1 MTLESAIVSWLWY
14 LTRPVLVSLLL
25 RNLLLASTN
34 LCWPCLDL
42 QPMASSYHP
51 RLRRSLLGHL
61 HSCHRGQQN
70 SRFVGPPWEIAQAE
84 SLKQQMFVSLQFW
97 KSKIEAPSGLHSG
110 RTSRPGLQRA
120 PPHRVLLRPCS
131 PCALALRAPRGGD
144 QRCLLLLPFSLGRIR
159 LFSTPWTIACQAPL
173 SVGFSRKEYWSGLP
187 FPPPGDLPDQGW
199 NPRLLCLL
207 HWQVDSLPLSHLGSP
222 WYLLLFL

>member
-14 LTRPVLVSLLL
+14 LTCPVLVSLLL

-110 RTSRPGLQRA
+110 RTSHPGLQRA
-120 PPHRVLLRPCS
+120 PPHHVLLRPCS
-131 PCALALRAPRGGD
+131 PCAQRGRSKVSPVAV
-144 QRCLLLLPFSLGRIR
+144 QSRSHPT
-159 LFSTPWTIACQAPL
+159 LFNTLDRS
-173 SVGFSRKEYWSGLP
+173 
-187 FPPPGDLPDQGW
+187 PPGSSVRGILPERVLEW
-199 NPRLLCLL
+199 IAISSSRRSSWPRDGTHISC
-207 HWQVDSLPLSHLGSP
+207 VSSIGK
-222 WYLLLFL
+222 